1 MNAIENTMIALCD
14 EMHDDYMAIR
24 SELRHNAG
32 LNPMDL
38 WILDH
43 INGVIA

>member
-14 EMHDDYMAIR
+14 ELYDDYMTIR
-24 SELRHNAG
+24 SELRHDAG
-32 LNPMDL
+32 LEPMDL

-43 INGVIA
+43 INRVIV